1 MKKPEETLASFYL
14 ERIHMKKLCCSLL
27 LITLLQAC
35 GFHLKGQY
43 YLPANLQTLHLSS
56 VKAHSPVL
64 KELKAKLT
72 HNNVN
77 LVEKSSDEVTE
88 LRVLPEQFQ
97 RRTLSL
103 FPNGQLAEYELLY
116 RVSAEVAQPQSEIQR
131 FDIELS
137 REFQDDPNNAL
148 AKQRERELILSEL
161 RALAADRILAQLNT
175 IH

>member
-1 MKKPEETLASFYL
+1 M
-14 ERIHMKKLCCSLL
+14 LL
-27 LITLLQAC
+27 VSLLQAC

-43 YLPANLQTLHLSS
+43 YLPANLQTMHLSS
-56 VKAHSPVL
+56 VKAHSLVL
-64 KELKAKLT
+64 RELEAKLV
-72 HNNVN
+72 HNNVK
-77 LVEKSSDEVTE
+77 LVDESSKDVTE

-116 RVSAEVAQPQSEIQR
+116 KVSVEVLQPNAEITK

-175 IH
+175 IQ

>member
-1 MKKPEETLASFYL
+1 
-14 ERIHMKKLCCSLL
+14 MKKLCCSLL
-27 LITLLQAC
+27 LVSLLQAC

-43 YLPANLQTLHLSS
+43 YLPANLQTMHLSS

-64 KELKAKLT
+64 KELKNKLA
-72 HNNVN
+72 HNNVR
-77 LVEKSSDEVTE
+77 LVNETNDVVTK

-116 RVSAEVAQPQSEIQR
+116 KVSVEVAQPGSDIQR
-131 FDIELS
+131 FDVELS
-137 REFQDDPNNAL
+137 REFQDDPNNGL

-175 IH
+175 IQ

>member
-1 MKKPEETLASFYL
+1 
-14 ERIHMKKLCCSLL
+14 MKKLCCSLL
-27 LITLLQAC
+27 LVSLLQAC

-43 YLPANLQTLHLSS
+43 YLPASLQTMHLSS

-64 KELKAKLT
+64 KELKAKLA
-72 HNNVN
+72 HNNVK
-77 LVEKSSDEVTE
+77 LVDESTAQITE
-88 LRVLPEQFQ
+88 LRILPEQFQ

-116 RVSAEVAQPQSEIQR
+116 KVSVEVSQPNSEPQR
-131 FDIELS
+131 FDVELS

-161 RALAADRILAQLNT
+161 RAIAADRILAQLNT
-175 IH
+175 IQ